1 MNPGNGI
8 ETTPLNPGLVRQ
20 GVSPQSKLRFGRNCQ
35 EGKGDRMDV
44 QELKFLL
51 KLLGFPDCRAAISK
65 IKPNPKMKPAE
76 RDSICRSLRERDLVA
91 YSSEV
96 IKFTIAPPGKS
107 LLKLDTTGLP
117 IADKELKVLQACA
130 TATITPAEAGIPAA
144 NRQEIVQGL
153 ADRGL
158 IKAEK
163 TQIKD
168 VWLTERGKEYLLDE
182 YVPKGSAVEISLDM
196 LANYLRF
203 LRKSLRAA
211 GQPAAPLEDGAPA
224 IDGLSEPQ
232 LPPRTALKKGG
243 DSPRFTEGTE
253 GERAP
258 APEKLLSDA
267 DILQAIRDL
276 DRQLDTENY
285 LPIFHLRQKLEPA
298 LDREEL
304 NRALYRLQR
313 SDKIEL
319 SSLQEAIAYTP
330 EQLDAG
336 IPQDVGGPLFFII
349 VI

>member
-1 MNPGNGI
+1 
-8 ETTPLNPGLVRQ
+8 
-20 GVSPQSKLRFGRNCQ
+20 
-35 EGKGDRMDV
+35 MDV

-51 KLLGFPDCRAAISK
+51 KLLGFPECRAPVSE

-117 IADKELKVLQACA
+117 ITDKELKVLHACA
-130 TATITPAEAGIPAA
+130 SATITPAEAGIPAA

-168 VWLTERGKEYLLDE
+168 VWLTERGKQYLLDE

-203 LRKSLRAA
+203 LRKSLRTVAP
-211 GQPAAPLEDGAPA
+211 PATPLQEGAPA
-224 IDGLSEPQ
+224 IDGHTLRERPAG
-232 LPPRTALKKGG
+232 TALKKAE
-243 DSPRFTEGTE
+243 DSPRSSGGTE
-253 GERAP
+253 AEPAP
-258 APEKLLSDA
+258 APERQLTDA

-276 DRQLDTENY
+276 DRQLDTDNY
-285 LPIFHLRQKLEPA
+285 LPIFHLRQKLEPP
-298 LDREEL
+298 LSREEL

>member
-1 MNPGNGI
+1 
-8 ETTPLNPGLVRQ
+8 
-20 GVSPQSKLRFGRNCQ
+20 
-35 EGKGDRMDV
+35 MDV

-51 KLLGFPDCRAAISK
+51 KLLGFPDGRAPVSE

-117 IADKELKVLQACA
+117 ITDKELKVLHACA
-130 TATITPAEAGIPAA
+130 SATITPAEAGIPAA

-153 ADRGL
+153 AERGL

-182 YVPKGSAVEISLDM
+182 YIPKGSAVEISLDM

-203 LRKSLRAA
+203 LRKSLRVAV
-211 GQPAAPLEDGAPA
+211 GPAAPLQEGGPA
-224 IDGLSEPQ
+224 VEGHTLRERPAG
-232 LPPRTALKKGG
+232 TAVRQAG
-243 DSPRFTEGTE
+243 DSPPSSRQTKEQP
-253 GERAP
+253 AP
-258 APEKLLSDA
+258 AAESQLTDA

-276 DRQLDTENY
+276 DRQLDTQNY
-285 LPIFHLRQKLEPA
+285 LPIFHLRQKLEPP
-298 LDREEL
+298 LSREEL

-330 EQLDAG
+330 EQLEAG
-336 IPQDVGGPLFFII
+336 ITQDVGGPLFFII